1 MGWSLVRDQAC
12 VGEGVPFSFSW
23 VLGEEREGLGETQL
37 DGDDGLICSR
47 LAGLVVRAL

>member
-12 VGEGVPFSFSW
+12 VREGVPFCFSGESF
-23 VLGEEREGLGETQL
+23 EETQL

-47 LAGLVVRAL
+47 LAGLVGWVVVRA